1 LIGLDRHDSLAPQQ
15 DKRFA
20 MAWDETDRAKYAVIR
35 DRYASDLSDEEF
47 ALIGPI
53 LPAPKRRGRK
63 PTNARSILNA
73 LFYMIRCGCPWRY
86 LPKDF
91 PPFTTVQNRF
101 YAWRDSG
108 LWDQIV
114 AILVMAAR
122 EAEGKEAAPS
132 VVIVDSQSVKTTEAG
147 GPRGYDAGKKVKG
160 RKRHIAVDTLGL
172 PIQCDVTPADVQ
184 DRDALAPI
192 LKAVS
197 RKSPWVEVAFVDGGY
212 SGDETQRAAFEAS
225 RIKVSV
231 VAIPRASRG
240 PCSTSHGMCRTVFAS
255 IFREHQRGA
264 VPPSPA
270 MTGPWRRRAASFA
283 PMG

>member
-1 LIGLDRHDSLAPQQ
+1 
-15 DKRFA
+15 

-47 ALIGPI
+47 VLIDPV
-53 LPAPKRRGRK
+53 LPAPTRRGRK
-63 PTNARSILNA
+63 PTDARSILNA

-147 GPRGYDAGKKVKG
+147 GPRGGACPRAGEAGPVG
-160 RKRHIAVDTLGL
+160 RGQEGQGTQATHR
-172 PIQCDVTPADVQ
+172 
-184 DRDALAPI
+184 
-192 LKAVS
+192 
-197 RKSPWVEVAFVDGGY
+197 GGY
-212 SGDETQRAAFEAS
+212 PGVADPMRRPPGRRSGS
-225 RIKVSV
+225 RR
-231 VAIPRASRG
+231 PRANPEGGQSKK
-240 PCSTSHGMCRTVFAS
+240 
-255 IFREHQRGA
+255 
-264 VPPSPA
+264 
-270 MTGPWRRRAASFA
+270 
-283 PMG
+283 PMGRGGLRGRRLFRR